1 MKDNP
6 VIERIREAR
15 HRISEECGHS
25 TKRLVERYIRMQKK
39 HAGRMID
46 THAAATTTEAA

>member
-6 VIERIREAR
+6 VIERVRAAR
-15 HRISEECGHS
+15 HRISKECGHS

-46 THAAATTTEAA
+46 PHAATTAKVA